1 MANYKVH
8 RENVLTG
15 GPWPIVATGA
25 ESDNETVF
33 LSFQTAKGAALEAI
47 DNEIARLR
55 KQRMMIRGMKVK
67 DVKLEAK

>member
-25 ESDNETVF
+25 EADNEMVF
-33 LSFQTAKGAALEAI
+33 LEFQAAKGAALEII

-55 KQRMMIRGMKVK
+55 KQRMAVRYMKVK
-67 DVKLEAK
+67 DAKLEET